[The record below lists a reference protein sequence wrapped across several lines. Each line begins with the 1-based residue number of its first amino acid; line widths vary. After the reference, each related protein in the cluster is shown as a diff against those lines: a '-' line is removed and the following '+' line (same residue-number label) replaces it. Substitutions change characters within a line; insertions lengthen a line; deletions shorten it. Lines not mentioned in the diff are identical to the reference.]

1 MDLEILVLERLE
13 LGRRRYGHGVRVDD
27 DTRQFGTPA
36 DSWLHMAN
44 EEHID
49 AIIYLLADY
58 IKKNDTPRTSDED
71 DDNQRILYYLMNPE
85 EVKGVHN
92 SMLSFLKKVINLNLS
107 ELETDFVLSTQEPST
122 TV

>member
-1 MDLEILVLERLE
+1 MDLENLVLERLE
-13 LGRRRYGHGVRVDD
+13 LGRKRYGHGVRVDD

-36 DSWLHMAN
+36 DSWLHMAL

-58 IKKNDTPRTSDED
+58 IKKYDSSRTSETD

-85 EVKGVHN
+85 QVYGVHS
-92 SMLSFLKKVINLNLS
+92 SMLSFLKKLVNLTLS
-107 ELETDFVLSTQEPST
+107 ELETDFAVSTQDSST
-122 TV
+122 TL